1 MPLVKIELAKGNSK
15 VFLKTMLQTVMD
27 TVVEV
32 LQLPDD
38 DRNIRLL
45 EYDAELFTMKPPYKY
60 IINIDMFEGR
70 SEETKRKL
78 YKSLA
83 AYLQEKLKIDPTHL
97 FVLLNEQPKINWGV
111 RGGIPASDI
120 KLDFKVDL

>member
-15 VFLKTMLQTVMD
+15 EFLKTMLQTVMN
-27 TVVEV
+27 TVVEI

-38 DRNIRLL
+38 DRNIRLM
-45 EYDAELFTMKPPYKY
+45 EYDSELFTMKPPYKY

-83 AYLQEKLKIDPTHL
+83 ANLQENLNIDPSHL
-97 FVLLNEQPKINWGV
+97 FVLVNAQPKINWGV

>member
-1 MPLVKIELAKGNSK
+1 MPLVKIELAKGNST

-27 TVVEV
+27 TVVDV
-32 LQLPDD
+32 LQLPND

-45 EYDAELFTMKPPYKY
+45 EYDNELFSMKPPYKY
-60 IINIDMFEGR
+60 IIGIDMFEGR

-78 YKSLA
+78 YKKLA
-83 AYLQEKLKIDPTHL
+83 SNLQEKLGINPTHL
-97 FVLLNEQPKINWGV
+97 FVLLNDHPKINWGV

-120 KLDFKVDL
+120 KLNFKVDL